1 MAVGADTVV
10 VGTAAGRAA
19 AVNRGAD
26 TAAAP
31 AEAPAAVRRYSG
43 VVVSEQAAVQHSAER
58 GAAGDSD

>member
-1 MAVGADTVV
+1 M
-10 VGTAAGRAA
+10 
-19 AVNRGAD
+19 NREAD